1 MIILDEA
8 IKRVAF
14 EKKISKTRKKY
25 VELRMLTGYMHP
37 GYSESLKEFGTP
49 QKLPCSGGYI
59 LKRQVPGFPD
69 HDAMGC
75 YPIFACPDWSLI
87 HVDLEA
93 LKNELVCISL
103 VTDPFSDT
111 KPDYLRK
118 CFDSVKTF
126 KEHFIADLSQSPND
140 FVSKHHRYYG
150 RKAMKKLNVEVCS
163 EPIKYLDEWID
174 LYSVL
179 AERHN
184 IRGIKAFSRKAFSKQ
199 LSLPGLTMF
208 RANLEGVTVGL
219 NLWFVQGEVAYD
231 HLSAYSSEG
240 YALRVSYALK
250 WYAIQYFS
258 ERLRWADLG
267 GRAGI
272 GKEGEDGL
280 DKFKMGWST
289 GTLPVYFCS
298 HVFDQEKYD
307 EIVKKKDIKD
317 HSYFPAYRRGEFS

>member
-1 MIILDEA
+1 
-8 IKRVAF
+8 
-14 EKKISKTRKKY
+14 
-25 VELRMLTGYMHP
+25 MLTGYLHQE
-37 GYSESLKEFGTP
+37 YAASLGEFGIP
-49 QKLPCSGGYI
+49 HELSNCRGWI
-59 LKRQVPGFPD
+59 LKRQIPSFNYY
-69 HDAMGC
+69 DAMGC
-75 YPIFACPDWSLI
+75 YPLFACSDWSSL
-87 HVDLEA
+87 HADLET
-93 LKNELVCISL
+93 LRNEIVCISL
-103 VTDPFSDT
+103 ITEPFINVDLE
-111 KPDYLRK
+111 YLHK
-118 CFDSVKTF
+118 CFDNVKHF
-126 KEHFIADLSQSPND
+126 KEHFVADLSQSPND

-150 RKAMKKLNVEVCS
+150 RKSMKKINIEVCP
-163 EPIKYLDEWID
+163 EPLKYIEEWVN
-174 LYSVL
+174 LYTVL
-179 AERHN
+179 AKRHN
-184 IRGIKAFSRKAFSKQ
+184 ITGIKAFSRQAFAKQ
-199 LSLPGLTMF
+199 LSIPGIVMF
-208 RANLEGVTVGL
+208 RASVEDTTVGL

-307 EIVKKKDIKD
+307 EIIKKKDIKD